1 MVAYLN
7 ETDFDWSNSFCLLKH
22 FSIFFAVLPLIPKS
36 AFSWCLMFRALE
48 SETKYLDFKTLFD
61 LKYSINNQRQTCFV
75 KIANFILSDF
85 LRQLHK
91 QDDTQPL
98 S

>member
-1 MVAYLN
+1 
-7 ETDFDWSNSFCLLKH
+7 
-22 FSIFFAVLPLIPKS
+22 
-36 AFSWCLMFRALE
+36 MFRALE
-48 SETKYLDFKTLFD
+48 SETTYLEFKTQFD